1 MRLERMTGWQDA
13 RFKALWE
20 LYEASFPAYESRTLP
35 DQKRAME
42 DERYHVDLIYEED
55 QWQGFVMYWQ
65 ADGYLYVEHFAVF
78 P

>member
-1 MRLERMTGWQDA
+1 MRLERTTGWQDA

-42 DERYHVDLIYEED
+42 D
-55 QWQGFVMYWQ
+55 
-65 ADGYLYVEHFAVF
+65 
-78 P
+78 